1 MDFTKELEM
10 VDFQDLFDRLTAYA
24 VSRLHSVNI
33 RLMDG
38 KQPVDLVSDLLTK
51 VLTGQ
56 RKAESATCSLDEFL
70 FGCLKSDIDGF
81 FRKEKIQWLSLV
93 GDMAGESPSQ
103 DRVSSDLEAKKKF
116 IFNQL
121 QSVGADEDEIK
132 VFSIWME
139 GIYKPKNVGIELER
153 PAAEIY
159 RIQRR
164 LHKHLQKIH
173 ESAKA
178 YL

>member
-1 MDFTKELEM
+1 MDFIKELET

-24 VSRLHSVNI
+24 ASRLRSVNI

-56 RKAESATCSLDEFL
+56 RKAESAACSLDEFL
-70 FGCLKSDIDGF
+70 FGCLKSDIDAF
-81 FRKEKIQWLSLV
+81 FRREKIQWLSLL
-93 GDMAGESPSQ
+93 GDMAGDRPTL
-103 DRVSSDLEAKKKF
+103 DRVSSDLDAKKKL
-116 IFNQL
+116 ILNQL
-121 QSVGADEDEIK
+121 RSVGADEDEIQ

-153 PAAEIY
+153 PVAEIY